1 MKHPDSAIQHLYST
15 MYACKVS
22 SHWKRGKPKL
32 LTGTAEEEKMVEDK
46 KDLGREGSYIVLL
59 QNLHQMA

>member
-22 SHWKRGKPKL
+22 SHWKKGKPKL
-32 LTGTAEEEKMVEDK
+32 LTGTAEGK
-46 KDLGREGSYIVLL
+46 KTMKIKK
-59 QNLHQMA
+59 N